1 MRMHA
6 MLVSAV
12 LVGCGSGPTQEQLE
26 LDAAKAD
33 TAQALKGAS
42 QARQVLEVFGVL
54 PSYECGPVTG
64 AIGEAIPPVTLPV
77 GCMTMQKRIDG
88 LDFAF
93 DEKGC
98 DVGGH
103 EVKGTLGLDL
113 GKGQDRIDA
122 TLDFR
127 DVSVDGATLPVRLGA
142 GVCGDEKRLW
152 ATVDGA
158 KVGADTFRLDARL
171 GYRKGLPLIGHTELT
186 LDGTGSLEQPAS
198 GKTGVAAEGLEY
210 EVGAVLP
217 KAGRLTL
224 DRADG
229 SRVSVRF
236 TEVLWKLGKAE
247 VTVNDRAPVEVPIPL

>member
-1 MRMHA
+1 

-12 LVGCGSGPTQEQLE
+12 LVGCAGGRTQEEVE

-42 QARQVLEVFGVL
+42 SARKALEVFGVL
-54 PSYECGPVTG
+54 PSYACGPVTG
-64 AIGEAIPPVTLPV
+64 AIGEAIPPITVPV
-77 GCMTMQKRIDG
+77 GCMTLQKRIDG

-93 DEKGC
+93 DEQGC

-103 EVKGTLGLDL
+103 AVKGTLGLDL
-113 GKGQDRIDA
+113 GTGKDRIDA

-127 DVSVDGATLPVRLGA
+127 DISVDGATLPVRLGA

-158 KVGADTFRLDARL
+158 QVGADTFRLDARL

-186 LDGTGSLEQPAS
+186 LDGTGSLEQPV
-198 GKTGVAAEGLEY
+198 GKTQVVAEGLEY
-210 EVGAVLP
+210 EVGAMVP

-236 TEVLWKLGKAE
+236 TEVLGKAGKAE
-247 VTVNDRAPVEVPIPL
+247 VTVNDRAPVEVPLPL